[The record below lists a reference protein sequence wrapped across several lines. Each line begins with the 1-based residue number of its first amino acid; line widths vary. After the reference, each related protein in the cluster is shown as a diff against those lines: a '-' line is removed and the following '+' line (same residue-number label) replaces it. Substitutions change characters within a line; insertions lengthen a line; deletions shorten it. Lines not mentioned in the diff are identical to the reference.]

1 MLRTRVRMCQDIAAN
16 SPATNIQAMRLIV
29 LVELNESKNCS
40 LRNQQSDPRRSH
52 QSGPLGSQKD
62 ESLHSQSRTAP
73 HKFAHRHP
81 LSSPARTFRVLIILV
96 LRYR

>member
-52 QSGPLGSQKD
+52 QSGPL
-62 ESLHSQSRTAP
+62 SLHSQSRTAP